1 MISNSGKYPIYFDN
15 KGGFAMHLIV
25 DKMLLIYFRFS
36 LLGLS
41 PMTKMICNPDSSP
54 HSIFAGIP
62 VCL

>member
-1 MISNSGKYPIYFDN
+1 MYFEN

-36 LLGLS
+36 FLGLL
-41 PMTKMICNPDSSP
+41 PVTKKICNPDSSL

-62 VCL
+62 VYL